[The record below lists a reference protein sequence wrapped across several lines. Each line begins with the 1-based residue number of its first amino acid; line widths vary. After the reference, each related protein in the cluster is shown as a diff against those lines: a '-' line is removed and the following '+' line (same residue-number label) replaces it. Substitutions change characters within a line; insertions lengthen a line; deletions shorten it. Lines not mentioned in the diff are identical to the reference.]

1 MVGHHPHLWAW
12 ALHQED
18 SKGWLALGT
27 LGAGSGVGWG
37 VVGTAGAS
45 HFPLFPSSRR
55 QLPGSH
61 VSSEVVL
68 PPRPWA

>member
-1 MVGHHPHLWAW
+1 MVGHHPRLWAW

-37 VVGTAGAS
+37 VVCFDFALAFS
-45 HFPLFPSSRR
+45 VLD
-55 QLPGSH
+55 LLYGS
-61 VSSEVVL
+61 L
-68 PPRPWA
+68 